1 MRAVILFFAVLL
13 LINTGAAMDLRGP
26 IVSIGEGQI
35 ELNGSNFPGFY
46 YSLTTG
52 TSYEKLVMKFS
63 SNGSVNVENATYTL
77 TVSSGSTAFLGKL
90 YKSLNYLNSPTGMPN
105 LLSESWS
112 ISKSIPGINQSIVL
126 SEGYEIVLKDVAGRE
141 GGTASALLELRKDG
155 KAIFEQAVAPNGYFN
170 YTKNING
177 TNYTLIS
184 SKVDWIFS
192 GNSSNESIKP
202 AYNASIPAFSQYS
215 ENPIEIKVG
224 NKYGE
229 FEVKSITNTTIILK
243 NTAALAFPLDSEV
256 SILDGFIKFRTA
268 KEVYKA
274 YAINR
279 TEDAKSYELRGTPV
293 SGVSSYRWSASNF
306 GGMFYDPEYDIS
318 TEWLNVTINTT
329 NKQIA
334 KGNLVYETTPKK
346 ISYRNP
352 EMASFSESY
361 FKDGLPVLGW
371 QGERYAA
378 LGSAGRL
385 SKILLDTDDKQTLH
399 IGELWDLGEGYTLTV
414 KDIGAEDRAA
424 VISLSKNREE
434 VYKSVVEPGSGADL
448 GTHTFLYTKKING
461 VLAPVFSVYVEAV
474 LNGKDGIVQFKY
486 PLLISD
492 SPLEINPGDSFGNV
506 TVVSASE
513 KLRLENDH
521 AVPVY
526 YGDTVDATGDIWFK
540 AASSATMR
548 FYPLVTKIQ
557 QGESYISTA
566 PLPDIAVEDYLMG
579 EEKK

>member
-1 MRAVILFFAVLL
+1 MRAIILFFAIIL

-26 IVSIGEGQI
+26 IVSIGGGQI

-46 YSLTTG
+46 YSLTSG

-126 SEGYEIVLKDVAGRE
+126 SEGYEIVLKDVTGRE

-177 TNYTLIS
+177 ANYTLIS

-229 FEVKSITNTTIILK
+229 FEVKSITNTSIILK
-243 NTAALAFPLDSEV
+243 NTAALTFPLDSEV

-274 YAINR
+274 YAINSS
-279 TEDAKSYELRGTPV
+279 EEAKSYELRGTPASNV
-293 SGVSSYRWSASNF
+293 ASYNWSASNF
-306 GGMFYDPEYDIS
+306 GGMFYDPEYDVS
-318 TEWLNVTINTT
+318 TEWLYVTIDRT

-334 KGNLVYETTPKK
+334 KGNLTYETTPKK

-352 EMASFSESY
+352 EMAGFSESY
-361 FKDGLPVLGW
+361 FKDELPVIGW

-378 LGSAGRL
+378 MGSAGRL

-414 KDIGAEDRAA
+414 KEIGEEDRAA
-424 VISLSKNREE
+424 LISLSKNGNE
-434 VYKSVVEPGSGADL
+434 VYSGIIEPGSSADL
-448 GTHTFLYTKKING
+448 GSHTFLYTKKING
-461 VLAPVFSVYVEAV
+461 MFAPVFSVYVEAV
-474 LNGKDGIVQFKY
+474 FNGKQGMVQFKY
-486 PLLISD
+486 PLMISD

-506 TVVSASE
+506 TVITTGD
-513 KLRLENDH
+513 KLMLENDH

-540 AASSATMR
+540 AASSPTVR
-548 FYPLVTKIQ
+548 FYPLITKIQ
-557 QGESYISTA
+557 QGESYISTS
-566 PLPDIAVEDYLMG
+566 PLPEVAAEEYLMG
-579 EEKK
+579 EI

>member
-1 MRAVILFFAVLL
+1 MRAITLFFAIIL

-26 IVSIGEGQI
+26 IVSIGGGQI

-77 TVSSGSTAFLGKL
+77 TVSSTGSTAFLGKL
-90 YKSLNYLNSPTGMPN
+90 YKSLNHLNSPTGMPN

-126 SEGYEIVLKDVAGRE
+126 SEGYEIVLKDVMGRD

-155 KAIFEQAVAPNGYFN
+155 KAILEQAVAPNGYFN

-202 AYNASIPAFSQYS
+202 AYNASIPSFSQYS

-229 FEVKSITNTTIILK
+229 FEVKSITNTLIILK
-243 NTAALAFPLDSEV
+243 NTAALTFPLDSEV

-274 YAINR
+274 YAINSS
-279 TEDAKSYELRGTPV
+279 EEAKSYELRGTPASNV
-293 SGVSSYRWSASNF
+293 ASYNWSASNF
-306 GGMFYDPEYDIS
+306 GGMFYDPEYDVS
-318 TEWLNVTINTT
+318 TEWLNVTIDRT

-334 KGNLVYETTPKK
+334 KGNLVYETAPVK
-346 ISYRNP
+346 IPYRNP
-352 EMASFSESY
+352 EMASFSENY
-361 FKDGLPVLGW
+361 FKDELPVIGW

-378 LGSAGRL
+378 IGSAGRL

-414 KDIGAEDRAA
+414 KDIGEEDRAA
-424 VISLSKNREE
+424 LISLAKNGLE
-434 VYKSVVEPGSGADL
+434 VYSGIVEPGKIANL
-448 GTHTFLYTKKING
+448 GTNTFLYTKKING

-474 LNGKDGIVQFKY
+474 LNGKQGMAQFKY
-486 PLLISD
+486 PLMISD
-492 SPLEINPGDSFGNV
+492 SPIEINPGDSFGNV
-506 TVVSASE
+506 TVVSASD
-513 KLRLENDH
+513 KLRLENEQ

-526 YGDTVDATGDIWFK
+526 YGSTVDATGDIWFK
-540 AASSATMR
+540 AASSTTLR
-548 FYPLVTKIQ
+548 FYPLITKIQ
-557 QGESYISTA
+557 QGESYISTS
-566 PLPDIAVEDYLMG
+566 PLPEVPAEEYLMG
-579 EEKK
+579 EI

>member
-1 MRAVILFFAVLL
+1 MRALIFLAVLL

-26 IVSIGEGQI
+26 IVSIGGGQI

-46 YSLTTG
+46 YTLGTG
-52 TSYEKLVMKFS
+52 TRDTSYENLTMKFS
-63 SNGSVNVENATYTL
+63 SNGSVDAGNATYTL
-77 TVSSGSTAFLGKL
+77 NTTTGRTAFLGKQ
-90 YKSLNYLNSPTGMPN
+90 YQSLNHLNSPTGMPN
-105 LLSESWS
+105 LLSEVWS

-126 SEGYEIVLKDVAGRE
+126 SEGYEIALKDVAGRD
-141 GGTASALLELRKDG
+141 GGKEAALLELRKDG
-155 KAIFEQAVAPNGYFN
+155 KAIFEQAVAPKDFFN

-177 TNYTLIS
+177 SNYTLIAC
-184 SKVDWIFS
+184 KVDWIFS

-215 ENPIEIKVG
+215 ENPIEIKEG

-229 FEVKSITNTTIILK
+229 FEVKNITNRLIILK
-243 NTAALAFPLDSEV
+243 NTAALTFPLDSEV

-279 TEDAKSYELRGTPV
+279 SEEAKSYELRGTPTG
-293 SGVSSYRWSASNF
+293 SGSSFKWNANNF
-306 GGMFYDPEYDIS
+306 GGMFYDIENDVW

-329 NKQIA
+329 TKQIA
-334 KGNLVYETTPKK
+334 KGKLVYETAPVK
-346 ISYRNP
+346 IPYRNT

-361 FKDGLPVLGW
+361 FKDELPVIGW

-378 LGSAGRL
+378 IGSAGRL
-385 SKILLDTDDKQTLH
+385 SKILLDTDNKQTLY
-399 IGELWDLGEGYTLTV
+399 IGELWDMGEGYTLTV

-424 VISLSKNREE
+424 VISLAKNGLE
-434 VYKSVVEPGSGADL
+434 VYSSVVEPGSSADL

-474 LNGKDGIVQFKY
+474 LNGKQGMAQFKY

-492 SPLEINPGDSFGNV
+492 SPLEINPGDTFGNV
-506 TVVSASE
+506 TVISNSD
-513 KLRLENDH
+513 KLRLENEQ

-526 YGDTVDATGDIWFK
+526 YGETVDATGDIWFK
-540 AASSATMR
+540 AASSATLR
-548 FYPLVTKIQ
+548 FYPLITKIQ
-557 QGESYISTA
+557 QGESYISTS
-566 PLPDIAVEDYLMG
+566 PLPEVPAEEYLMG
-579 EEKK
+579 EI